1 MTFACT
7 KSLFIITTKVQYL
20 TLGILAIFW
29 GSSFILMKEGLKE
42 FSSVQVAALRMLIA
56 GVVLLPF
63 IKKKD
68 LAEAKPQWHYFALS
82 GLLGSGIPALLFT
95 AAQVHISSSLA
106 GALNGLTPLFTLL
119 VGVLF
124 LGVKFNKLKLFG
136 VLFGLAGAF
145 LLSSSDSLTF
155 NNYSLLVILATLC
168 YGVNVN
174 IIKHKLAAY
183 NPMLVAAFPLAFL
196 ALFSF
201 IILLFTG
208 MPFDVSSPQYL
219 RAGTAILILS
229 IIGTALSLVLFN
241 KLIKNTTAVFASSV
255 TYLIPIVA
263 LFWGFIDDEIIS
275 LYQLCGLGSILIA
288 IWLIKKSK

>member
-1 MTFACT
+1 
-7 KSLFIITTKVQYL
+7 
-20 TLGILAIFW
+20 
-29 GSSFILMKEGLKE
+29 MKEGLKE
-42 FSSVQVAALRMLIA
+42 FSSVQVAALRMFIA

-106 GALNGLTPLFTLL
+106 GALNGLTPLFTLI

-124 LGVKFNKLKLFG
+124 LGVKFNKLKLYG

-145 LLSSSDSLTF
+145 LLSSSESLTF

-208 MPFDVSSPQYL
+208 MPLDLASPQYL
-219 RAGTAILILS
+219 RAGGAILILS

-241 KLIKNTTAVFASSV
+241 RLIKNTTAVFASSV

-263 LFWGFIDDEIIS
+263 LFWGFVDDEVIS
-275 LYQLCGLGSILIA
+275 LYQLGGLGSILIA